1 MKVSKS
7 AALVIA
13 LTVIFAMFVLLYI
26 KAAVITDIPAG
37 SFIAGIV
44 SLAGGYIGLGVL
56 NNGVKGKCW
65 NSEMYNCE
73 KGGDTITPRK
83 NKLEETHGSTN

>member
-7 AALVIA
+7 AALLIA
-13 LTVIFAMFVLLYI
+13 LVVIFAMFILLYI
-26 KAAVITDIPAG
+26 KTAVITDIPIG

-73 KGGDTITPRK
+73 KGDVTITPQK
-83 NKLEETHGSTN
+83 NKTGGTYGSTN